1 MAGQAQGDHVNP
13 YRVVL
18 VTSGSREE
26 AERLASSLVEEKLAA
41 CVNLVPGLSSIYW
54 WKGEV
59 ERAEEILLVIKT
71 RQDLLG
77 SLVERVKSLHSY
89 TVPEVIALPILGG
102 NEEYLRWM
110 EEVLKAPAS

>member
-1 MAGQAQGDHVNP
+1 MAGQASGNHEYP
-13 YRVVL
+13 PVVVF

-26 AERLASSLVEEKLAA
+26 GERLASSLVEERLAA

-59 ERAEEILLVIKT
+59 ERAEEVLLVIKT

-77 SLVERVKSLHSY
+77 TLVERVKAFHSY
-89 TVPEVIALPILGG
+89 TVPEVIALPIVGG
-102 NEEYLRWM
+102 NEDYLRWM
-110 EEVLKAPAS
+110 AEVLKAPGS